1 MAEVWVLG
9 ASAFFACEN
18 RKKIKMLLSLAVWYF
33 VMEKLF
39 LEGWN
44 HNTK

>member
-18 RKKIKMLLSLAVWYF
+18 RKKNKNVIKLGCLIFCNGKTVFGRMKS
-33 VMEKLF
+33 
-39 LEGWN
+39 
-44 HNTK
+44 